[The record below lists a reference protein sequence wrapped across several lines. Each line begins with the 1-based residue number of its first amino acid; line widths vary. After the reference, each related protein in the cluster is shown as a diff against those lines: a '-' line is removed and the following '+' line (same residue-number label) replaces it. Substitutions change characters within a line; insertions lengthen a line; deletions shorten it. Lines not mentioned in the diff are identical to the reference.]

1 MSRQGSRKVRKKP
14 EVNGLPIDQIEGFQ
28 TAFELFDGTTDGRIK
43 PVEILQTMKDVG
55 LENKHPA
62 IFGFIESIVIK
73 YANQAIDF
81 DTFIN
86 EINLRFKDYNTEEG
100 IKHNFE
106 LFTNPGE
113 DYIDVYS
120 LKKLAKD
127 LGGDDEE
134 LMQLLKEV
142 ENSGEKITYEEFT
155 QILSSYNNNK

>member
-1 MSRQGSRKVRKKP
+1 MPRYAIVF
-14 EVNGLPIDQIEGFQ
+14 PISSTLSPVIA
-28 TAFELFDGTTDGRIK
+28 TNSPISKLRLILVK

-73 YANQAIDF
+73 YANQTIDF